1 MPLHRLIHPAKARCQ
16 SYEVY
21 SCVHGNAGNMGNI
34 VVAEVLSGQHLG
46 NIRGNKTFFWGNISS
61 FWLKKTRNN
70 QDHFNEAAKRKS
82 QLF

>member
-1 MPLHRLIHPAKARCQ
+1 
-16 SYEVY
+16 
-21 SCVHGNAGNMGNI
+21 MGNI
-34 VVAEVLSGQHLG
+34 VVAQVLSGQHLG
-46 NIRGNKTFFWGNISS
+46 NFRGNKTFFWGNISS